1 MIISQSKIL
10 LCCVK
15 NNVKRHQESKLFEKL
30 MFCLVNCLFF
40 LRNKIKRVQK
50 TYLIIT
56 VIRTISTG
64 YGILLQVEYILHH
77 AIFFILF
84 IFCFLFDITK
94 TKHCSTIILSFNI
107 FIISILGP
115 YLFTFWHFGT
125 PQTRLSSSG
134 HLRIRTVAIPLQQSV
149 VNNLW
154 VYLLYS

>member
-1 MIISQSKIL
+1 MLK
-10 LCCVK
+10 
-15 NNVKRHQESKLFEKL
+15 KRC
-30 MFCLVNCLFF
+30 FCLVNCLFF
-40 LRNKIKRVQK
+40 LRNKIKRVHSEDI
-50 TYLIIT
+50 IIT

-64 YGILLQVEYILHH
+64 YGILLQVEYYILHH
-77 AIFFILF
+77 AIFFILFF

-94 TKHCSTIILSFNI
+94 TKHCSTIILSFNV

-115 YLFTFWHFGT
+115 HLFTFWHFGT

-154 VYLLYS
+154 VYLFIDILLSVLLIIFRVLYMSKFS